1 MLLSIYYKD
10 TRKVGNKMN
19 EHENNLYF
27 FEDKKENENNITQT
41 NNLKKYKKEIDKYCF
56 TISLGCM
63 LKIGLL
69 LVGNFILFLLKLYIY
84 ITYC

>member
-1 MLLSIYYKD
+1 MYND
-10 TRKVGNKMN
+10 MN
-19 EHENNLYF
+19 EHENIIPIDNT
-27 FEDKKENENNITQT
+27 KNC
-41 NNLKKYKKEIDKYCF
+41 KKEIEKYCF

-69 LVGNFILFLLKLYIY
+69 LIGNFILFLLKLYIY

>member
-1 MLLSIYYKD
+1 MYND
-10 TRKVGNKMN
+10 MN
-19 EHENNLYF
+19 EHENIIPI
-27 FEDKKENENNITQT
+27 DNIS
-41 NNLKKYKKEIDKYCF
+41 NCKKEIEKYCF

>member
-1 MLLSIYYKD
+1 MTKKQKKVDMLEYLKD
-10 TRKVGNKMN
+10 QN
-19 EHENNLYF
+19 EIDLDF
-27 FEDKKENENNITQT
+27 FNDYDNDIITT
-41 NNLKKYKKEIDKYCF
+41 SNLKKYKKQVEKYCF

-69 LVGNFILFLLKLYIY
+69 LVGNFILFLIKLYIY